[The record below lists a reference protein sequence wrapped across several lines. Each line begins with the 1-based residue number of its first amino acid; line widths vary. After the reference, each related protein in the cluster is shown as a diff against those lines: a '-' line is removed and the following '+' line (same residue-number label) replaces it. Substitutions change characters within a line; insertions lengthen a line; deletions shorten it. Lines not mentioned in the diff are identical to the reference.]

1 MFALKAAPLG
11 EFMAPGMWIGG
22 GKGNVS
28 QALRGIV
35 QSACLLACP
44 AIGFEHELSHEEIDL
59 ERVVRSW
66 RRAAFCL

>member
-35 QSACLLACP
+35 QSASLLAWP
-44 AIGFEHELSHEEIDL
+44 AKALSM
-59 ERVVRSW
+59 S
-66 RRAAFCL
+66 